1 MLLSIQIICIDVTYK
16 GFFFVFRNLPR
27 AILISMSIVTVVYI
41 VANIAYFSVLSPIE
55 VIKSSAVAVV
65 SYTVVYIVANIAYFS
80 VLSPIEVI
88 KSSAVAVVSYTVVY
102 IVANIA
108 YFSVLSPIEVFKSS
122 AVAVVRNFTWI
133 VILYTNQHD
142 THFGIVTHVLVL
154 IKR

>member
-65 SYTVVYIVANIAYFS
+65 RNI
-80 VLSPIEVI
+80 
-88 KSSAVAVVSYTVVY
+88 
-102 IVANIA
+102 
-108 YFSVLSPIEVFKSS
+108 
-122 AVAVVRNFTWI
+122 TWI

-142 THFGIVTHVLVL
+142 THFGIVTHLLVL
-154 IKR
+154 IKY

>member
-16 GFFFVFRNLPR
+16 CFFFVFRNLPR

-55 VIKSSAVAVV
+55 V
-65 SYTVVYIVANIAYFS
+65 
-80 VLSPIEVI
+80 
-88 KSSAVAVVSYTVVY
+88 
-102 IVANIA
+102 
-108 YFSVLSPIEVFKSS
+108 FKSS
-122 AVAVVRNFTWI
+122 AVAVVRNITWI

>member
-16 GFFFVFRNLPR
+16 VFFFVFRNLPR

-88 KSSAVAVVSYTVVY
+88 KSSAVAVVR
-102 IVANIA
+102 NI
-108 YFSVLSPIEVFKSS
+108 
-122 AVAVVRNFTWI
+122 TWI

>member
-1 MLLSIQIICIDVTYK
+1 MSPIRV
-16 GFFFVFRNLPR
+16 FFFVFRNLPR

-80 VLSPIEVI
+80 VLSPIEV
-88 KSSAVAVVSYTVVY
+88 
-102 IVANIA
+102 
-108 YFSVLSPIEVFKSS
+108 FKSS
-122 AVAVVRNFTWI
+122 AVAVVRNITWI

>member
-80 VLSPIEVI
+80 VLSPIEV
-88 KSSAVAVVSYTVVY
+88 
-102 IVANIA
+102 
-108 YFSVLSPIEVFKSS
+108 FKSS
-122 AVAVVRNFTWI
+122 AVAVVRNITWI

>member
-16 GFFFVFRNLPR
+16 VFFFVFRNLPR

-65 SYTVVYIVANIAYFS
+65 RNI
-80 VLSPIEVI
+80 
-88 KSSAVAVVSYTVVY
+88 
-102 IVANIA
+102 
-108 YFSVLSPIEVFKSS
+108 
-122 AVAVVRNFTWI
+122 TWI

-142 THFGIVTHVLVL
+142 THFGIVTHLLVL
-154 IKR
+154 IKY